1 MRDRFGRAG
10 EGGVLHRMQWGWAGL
25 LPENTVLGGDVNVL

>member
-10 EGGVLHRMQWGWAGL
+10 EGGVLHRMQWGWARL
-25 LPENTVLGGDVNVL
+25 FPERTVLGGNMTIF